1 MPACEQETS
10 NPGHWLDAWAG
21 IQCAAMAKKSKQSK
35 DHSATIA
42 LNKKARHDYAINE
55 TFEAGLVL
63 EGWEVKS
70 LRDKRAN
77 ITDTYVMIQKNEAWL
92 VGANITPLQTASTHV
107 SAQPMRA
114 RKLLLHR
121 DELDKL
127 IGQVERKGFTLVPMS
142 LYWKKGKAKLQV
154 GLGKGK
160 KLHDKRADL
169 KEKDWKRDQ
178 ERLFKK
184 G

>member
-1 MPACEQETS
+1 
-10 NPGHWLDAWAG
+10 
-21 IQCAAMAKKSKQSK
+21 MAKKSKKTK
-35 DHSATIA
+35 DNSNTIA

-70 LRDKRAN
+70 MRDKRVN
-77 ITDTYVMIQKNEAWL
+77 ITDTYVMIQQNEAFL
-92 VGANITPLQTASTHV
+92 VGANITPLSTASTHIH
-107 SAQPMRA
+107 AAPTRA

-121 DELDKL
+121 QELDKL
-127 IGQVERKGFTLVPMS
+127 IGQVDRKGFTLVPMS

-169 KEKDWKRDQ
+169 KERDWKRDQ
-178 ERLFKK
+178 ERMFKK

>member
-1 MPACEQETS
+1 
-10 NPGHWLDAWAG
+10 
-21 IQCAAMAKKSKQSK
+21 MAKKSKQKSN
-35 DHSATIA
+35 DNTIA
-42 LNKKARHDYAINE
+42 QNKKARHDYAINE
-55 TFEAGLVL
+55 TVEAGLVL

-70 LRDKRAN
+70 LRDKRVN
-77 ITDTYVMIQKNEAWL
+77 ITDTYVMIQKNEAFL
-92 VGANITPLQTASTHV
+92 VGANITPLQTASTHIHP
-107 SAQPMRA
+107 APMRA

-121 DELDKL
+121 NELDKL
-127 IGQVERKGFTLVPMS
+127 IGFVERKGFTLVPMA
-142 LYWKKGKAKLQV
+142 LYWKKGRAKLQV

-178 ERLFKK
+178 ERMFKR